1 LKVSCWIYNIYI
13 SNISWSL
20 SFESKAFS
28 QLRMINVFFAKKTI
42 SKNSNLIIYALKAGA
57 KECSFLVWRGRVE
70 HQDSADGRRNSL

>member
-1 LKVSCWIYNIYI
+1 
-13 SNISWSL
+13 
-20 SFESKAFS
+20 
-28 QLRMINVFFAKKTI
+28 MINVFFAKKTI